1 MKTIEIIVSTRRLG
15 QKGEVVE
22 RQDEAADQW
31 IKLGYAVETKNAKAK
46 TTKEPTGDQ
55 DQDPEN

>member
-1 MKTIEIIVSTRRLG
+1 MKTIEIIVSARRLG

-31 IKLGYAVETKNAKAK
+31 IKLGYAVEVKGGTK
-46 TTKEPTGDQ
+46 TTKTEPTGNQ
-55 DQDPEN
+55 DQNPEN